1 MTMNTNFLISMMKKN
16 KQNIKKIFIILI
28 CSAVIGCVFSSVVA
42 VFDYLRTGNNKGLAV
57 LDVSQVKAEGN
68 VQQEGEEYYIS
79 SKGGKIVIEFT
90 EDTYINKLQYNYSVA
105 EPLLND
111 AEIAVSYR
119 NIYGDENTKVI
130 SDNYF
135 VFASRSVVNIREN
148 VSKIEILIPEE
159 NAELKVGNFAIDNG
173 FKWNPLI
180 ALVVSGV
187 VFEILYLICF
197 RKKNAKHPGVSTC
210 ISVLVLGMCLLVL
223 QPPFVSGW
231 DEQIHITRSYDLA
244 VTGDE
249 QGTPNVISY
258 LTTNSAWFYLHP
270 DISFEER
277 VDYIR
282 VMNQMGDSYGES
294 MDGYGLQ
301 MNTIG
306 YIFQAAG
313 ITIGKFLNLPFYLV
327 WTLGKFANLALY
339 AIGMGIAVA
348 IVPFGKRLL
357 MVVAHFPIMIFLSTV
372 YTYDVTVNVF
382 ITLAICIWLREL
394 VNKNQ
399 VFEYKWRIAFVVC
412 LVIGCMPKAV
422 YAPLILCALLLPS
435 SKFKSKKDA
444 YISKGLLILVFLML
458 MSTFVMPTV
467 SSPSSGGDSRGGDT
481 SVATQMSYVLG
492 QPFAY
497 AVVLLKNIFDTA
509 VNYTFGTLMS
519 DFAYWGAA
527 SQPVLFSI
535 LLAGTLMMDS
545 YAEEGKRIA
554 LNIKE
559 KIVAFF
565 AIAFTVALI
574 WTALYLSFTEVGETT
589 IAGVQARYYLP
600 FIFLFYLLF
609 KPKKIKSEFKVENYQ
624 MTVMLIASGLFVWQ
638 LIQNFL
644 LPGAI

>member
-1 MTMNTNFLISMMKKN
+1 MGTMLKKN
-16 KQNIKKIFIILI
+16 IKRILIILI
-28 CSAVIGCVFSSVVA
+28 CSVAMGVVLSFAVAAFN
-42 VFDYLRTGNNKGLAV
+42 YLRVSDDKGINLV
-57 LDVSQVKAEGN
+57 DVSQITVEGN
-68 VQQEGEEYYIS
+68 VVEEGEEYHVS
-79 SKGGKIVIEFT
+79 QNGGTIIIEFP
-90 EDTYINKLQYNYSVA
+90 EEIYINKLQYQYALIESL
-105 EPLLND
+105 END
-111 AEIAVSYR
+111 SKITVYKK
-119 NIYGDENTKVI
+119 NIYGDEIKKVLA
-130 SDNYF
+130 DNYF
-135 VFASRSVVNIREN
+135 LYGTRSVVNIQ
-148 VSKIEILIPEE
+148 SKVNKIDIEIPSE
-159 NAELKVGNFAIDNG
+159 NTELVLHSFVIDNG
-173 FKWNPLI
+173 FNWNPWIACVASGIAFLI
-180 ALVVSGV
+180 LFLVV
-187 VFEILYLICF
+187 L
-197 RKKNAKHPGVSTC
+197 KKQNAVHPGVATS
-210 ISVLVLGMCLLVL
+210 ISLFVLGMCLLVV
-223 QPPFVSGW
+223 QPPYCSGW
-231 DEQIHITRSYDLA
+231 DEQIHVSKSYDLA
-244 VTGDE
+244 ITGDQ
-249 QGTPNVISY
+249 QGTPNIFSY
-258 LTTNSAWFYLHP
+258 LITYAPWLNEHP
-270 DISFEER
+270 DIAMEER
-277 VDYIR
+277 VDLIKT
-282 VMNQMGDSYGES
+282 MNSLGDAYGAPVDMRCEGMS
-294 MDGYGLQ
+294 TVGYV
-301 MNTIG
+301 
-306 YIFQAAG
+306 FQAGAM
-313 ITIGKFLNLPFYLV
+313 TVGKLFDLPFYLI
-327 WTLGKFANLALY
+327 WIMGKFANLALY

-382 ITLAICIWLREL
+382 IILAICIWLREL
-394 VNKNQ
+394 VNKDQ
-399 VFEYKWRIAFVVC
+399 MFGYKWRIAFVAC

-444 YISKGLLILVFLML
+444 YVTKGLVILVFIML

-519 DFAYWGAA
+519 DFAYWGTA

-535 LLAGTLMMDS
+535 LLVGTLMTDS
-545 YAEEGKRIA
+545 YAEKGKRIV
-554 LNIKE
+554 LNVKE
-559 KIVAFF
+559 KVMAFF
-565 AIAFTVALI
+565 VIALTVALI

-624 MTVMLIASGLFVWQ
+624 MVVMLIASGLFVLQ

>member
-1 MTMNTNFLISMMKKN
+1 MINTNFLISIMKKN
-16 KQNIKKIFIILI
+16 KQHIKKILIILI
-28 CSAVIGCVFSSVVA
+28 CSVAIGVMLSSAVA
-42 VFDYLRTGNNKGLAV
+42 VFDYLRAGGDKGNILI
-57 LDVSQVKAEGN
+57 DVSQIEMGEN
-68 VQQEGEEYYIS
+68 VEQKGEEYHIS
-79 SKGGKIVIEFT
+79 KSGASISIDFS
-90 EDTYINKLQYNYSVA
+90 EDIYINKLQYQYAVRESL
-105 EPLLND
+105 END
-111 AEIAVSYR
+111 SKVTIYKK
-119 NIYGDENTKVI
+119 NIYGDETKQVLT
-130 SDNYF
+130 DNYF
-135 VFASRSVVNIREN
+135 LYGSRSVVNIKGT
-148 VSKIEILIPEE
+148 VSKIEIKVPSE
-159 NAELKVGNFAIDNG
+159 NSELVLYNFVIDNE
-173 FKWNPLI
+173 FSWNPWI
-180 ALVVSGV
+180 AATVCGAAFV
-187 VFEILYLICF
+187 ILFFIVF
-197 RKKNAKHPGVSTC
+197 RKENAKHPGVATG
-210 ISVLVLGMCLLVL
+210 ISLLVLGMCLLVL
-223 QPPFVSGW
+223 QPPYCSGW
-231 DEQIHITRSYDLA
+231 DEQIHVTRSYYLA
-244 VTGDE
+244 VTGDQ
-249 QGTPNVISY
+249 QGTPNIFSY
-258 LTTNSAWFYLHP
+258 LITYAPWLNEHP
-270 DISFEER
+270 DITMEER
-277 VDYIR
+277 VDLIKT
-282 VMNQMGDSYGES
+282 MNSLGEAYGAPVDVRCEGMS
-294 MDGYGLQ
+294 
-301 MNTIG
+301 TVG
-306 YIFQAAG
+306 YIFQAGAM
-313 ITIGKFLNLPFYLV
+313 TVGKFLGLPFYIIWLM
-327 WTLGKFANLALY
+327 GKFANLALY

-357 MVVAHFPIMIFLSTV
+357 MVVAHFPIMIFLSTI
-372 YTYDVTVNVF
+372 YTYDVTVNIF
-382 ITLAICIWLREL
+382 IILAICIWLREL

-435 SKFKSKKDA
+435 SKFKSQKDA
-444 YISKGLLILVFLML
+444 YISKGLIILVFLML

-467 SSPSSGGDSRGGDT
+467 SSPSSGGDGRGGDT

-535 LLAGTLMMDS
+535 LLAGTLMTDS

-600 FIFLFYLLF
+600 FIFLFYVLF

>member
-1 MTMNTNFLISMMKKN
+1 MGTMLKKN
-16 KQNIKKIFIILI
+16 IKRILIILI
-28 CSAVIGCVFSSVVA
+28 CSVAIGVVLSLA
-42 VFDYLRTGNNKGLAV
+42 SAAFNYLRAGDDKGINLVDA
-57 LDVSQVKAEGN
+57 SQITVEGN
-68 VQQEGEEYYIS
+68 VVEKGEEYHVS
-79 SKGGKIVIEFT
+79 QNGGTLILEFP
-90 EDTYINKLQYNYSVA
+90 EELYINKLQYEYSVA

-111 AEIAVSYR
+111 SKIFITYS
-119 NIYGDENTKVI
+119 NIYGDENRKEL

-135 VFASRSVVNIREN
+135 VFASKSVLNIGER
-148 VSKIEILIPEE
+148 VSKIEIVIPEE
-159 NAELKVGNFAIDNG
+159 NAELKISNFVVDNN
-173 FKWNPLI
+173 FKWNPFV
-180 ALVVSGV
+180 ALVISGIS
-187 VFEILYLICF
+187 FEVLYLIF
-197 RKKNAKHPGVSTC
+197 YRKQNAKHPGIATS
-210 ISVLVLGMCLLVL
+210 ISLLVLGMCLLVL
-223 QPPFVSGW
+223 QPPYTSGW
-231 DEQIHITRSYDLA
+231 DEQIHTAHSYDLA

-277 VDYIR
+277 IDYIR
-282 VMNQMGDSYGES
+282 VMNQMGDSFGED
-294 MDGYGLQ
+294 MGGYGLR
-301 MNTIG
+301 MNSVG
-306 YIFQAAG
+306 YIFQAGAM
-313 ITIGKFLNLPFYLV
+313 TVGKLFDLPFYLIWV
-327 WTLGKFANLALY
+327 MGKFANLALY

-382 ITLAICIWLREL
+382 IILAICIWLKEL
-394 VNKNQ
+394 VNKDQ
-399 VFEYKWRIAFVVC
+399 MFGYKWRIAFVAC

-422 YAPLILCALLLPS
+422 YAPLILCALRLPS

-444 YISKGLLILVFLML
+444 YVTKGLVILVFIML

-497 AVVLLKNIFDTA
+497 AVVLLKNTFDTA

-519 DFAYWGAA
+519 DFAYWGTA

-535 LLAGTLMMDS
+535 LLVGTLMTDS
-545 YAEEGKRIA
+545 YAEKGKRIV
-554 LNIKE
+554 LNVKE
-559 KIVAFF
+559 KVMAFF
-565 AIAFTVALI
+565 VIALTVALI

-624 MTVMLIASGLFVWQ
+624 MVVMLIASGLFVLQ

>member
-1 MTMNTNFLISMMKKN
+1 MGTMLKKN
-16 KQNIKKIFIILI
+16 IKRILIILI
-28 CSAVIGCVFSSVVA
+28 CSVAIGVVLSLA
-42 VFDYLRTGNNKGLAV
+42 SAAFNYLRAGDDKGINLVDA
-57 LDVSQVKAEGN
+57 SQITVEGN
-68 VQQEGEEYYIS
+68 VVEKGEEYHVS
-79 SKGGKIVIEFT
+79 QNGGTLILEFP
-90 EDTYINKLQYNYSVA
+90 EELYINKLQYEYSVA

-111 AEIAVSYR
+111 SKIFITYS
-119 NIYGDENTKVI
+119 NIYGDENRKEL

-135 VFASRSVVNIREN
+135 VFASKSVLNIGER
-148 VSKIEILIPEE
+148 VSKIEIVIPEE
-159 NAELKVGNFAIDNG
+159 NAELKISNFVVDNN
-173 FKWNPLI
+173 FKWNPFV
-180 ALVVSGV
+180 ALVISGIS
-187 VFEILYLICF
+187 FEVLYLIF
-197 RKKNAKHPGVSTC
+197 YRKQNAKHPGIATS
-210 ISVLVLGMCLLVL
+210 ISLLVLGMCLLVL
-223 QPPFVSGW
+223 QPPYTSGW
-231 DEQIHITRSYDLA
+231 DEQIHTAHSYDLA

-277 VDYIR
+277 IDYIR
-282 VMNQMGDSYGES
+282 VMNQMGDSFGED
-294 MDGYGLQ
+294 MGGYGLR
-301 MNTIG
+301 MNSVG
-306 YIFQAAG
+306 YIFQAGAM
-313 ITIGKFLNLPFYLV
+313 TVGKLFDLPFYLIWV
-327 WTLGKFANLALY
+327 MGKFANLALY

-382 ITLAICIWLREL
+382 IILAICIWLREL
-394 VNKNQ
+394 VNKDQ
-399 VFEYKWRIAFVVC
+399 LFGYKWRIAFVAC

-444 YISKGLLILVFLML
+444 YVTKGLVILVFIML

-519 DFAYWGAA
+519 DFAYWGTA

-535 LLAGTLMMDS
+535 LLVGTLMTDS
-545 YAEEGKRIA
+545 YAEKGKRIV
-554 LNIKE
+554 LNVKE
-559 KIVAFF
+559 KVMAFF
-565 AIAFTVALI
+565 VIALTVALI

-624 MTVMLIASGLFVWQ
+624 MVVMLIASGLFILQ

>member
-1 MTMNTNFLISMMKKN
+1 MGTMLKKN
-16 KQNIKKIFIILI
+16 IKRILIILI
-28 CSAVIGCVFSSVVA
+28 CSVAIGVVLSLA
-42 VFDYLRTGNNKGLAV
+42 SAAFNYLRAGDDKGINLVDA
-57 LDVSQVKAEGN
+57 SQITVEGN
-68 VQQEGEEYYIS
+68 VVEKGEEYHVS
-79 SKGGKIVIEFT
+79 QNGGTLILEFP
-90 EDTYINKLQYNYSVA
+90 EELYINKLQYEYSVA

-111 AEIAVSYR
+111 SKIFITYS
-119 NIYGDENTKVI
+119 NIYGDENRKEL

-135 VFASRSVVNIREN
+135 VFASKSVLNIGER
-148 VSKIEILIPEE
+148 VSKIEIVIPEE
-159 NAELKVGNFAIDNG
+159 NAELKISNFVVDNN
-173 FKWNPLI
+173 FKWNPFV
-180 ALVVSGV
+180 ALVISGIS
-187 VFEILYLICF
+187 FEVLYLIF
-197 RKKNAKHPGVSTC
+197 YRKQNAKHPGIATS
-210 ISVLVLGMCLLVL
+210 ISLLVLGMCLLVL
-223 QPPFVSGW
+223 QPPYTSGW
-231 DEQIHITRSYDLA
+231 DEQIHTAHSYDLA

-277 VDYIR
+277 IDYIR
-282 VMNQMGDSYGES
+282 VMNQMGDSFGED
-294 MDGYGLQ
+294 MGGYGLR
-301 MNTIG
+301 MNSVG
-306 YIFQAAG
+306 YIFQAGAM
-313 ITIGKFLNLPFYLV
+313 TVGKLFDLPFYLIWV
-327 WTLGKFANLALY
+327 MGKFANLALY

-382 ITLAICIWLREL
+382 IILAICIWLREL
-394 VNKNQ
+394 VNKDQ
-399 VFEYKWRIAFVVC
+399 LFGYKWRIAFVAC

-444 YISKGLLILVFLML
+444 YVTKGLVILVFIML

-481 SVATQMSYVLG
+481 SVAAQMSYVLG

-519 DFAYWGAA
+519 DFAYWGTA

-535 LLAGTLMMDS
+535 LLVGTLMTDS
-545 YAEEGKRIA
+545 YAEKGKRIV
-554 LNIKE
+554 LNVKE
-559 KIVAFF
+559 KVMAFF
-565 AIAFTVALI
+565 VIALTVALI

-624 MTVMLIASGLFVWQ
+624 MVVMLIASGLFVLQ

>member
-1 MTMNTNFLISMMKKN
+1 MGTMLKKN
-16 KQNIKKIFIILI
+16 IKRILIILI
-28 CSAVIGCVFSSVVA
+28 CSVAIGVVLSLA
-42 VFDYLRTGNNKGLAV
+42 SAAFNYLRAGDDKGINLVDA
-57 LDVSQVKAEGN
+57 SQITVEGN
-68 VQQEGEEYYIS
+68 VVEKGEEYHVS
-79 SKGGKIVIEFT
+79 QNGGTLILEFP
-90 EDTYINKLQYNYSVA
+90 EELYINKLQYEYSVA

-111 AEIAVSYR
+111 SKIFITYS
-119 NIYGDENTKVI
+119 NIYGDENRKEL

-135 VFASRSVVNIREN
+135 VFASKSVLNIGER
-148 VSKIEILIPEE
+148 VSKIEIVIPEE
-159 NAELKVGNFAIDNG
+159 NAELKISNFVVDNN
-173 FKWNPLI
+173 FKWNPFV
-180 ALVVSGV
+180 ALVISGIS
-187 VFEILYLICF
+187 FEVLYLIF
-197 RKKNAKHPGVSTC
+197 YRKQNAKHPGIATS
-210 ISVLVLGMCLLVL
+210 ISLLVLGMCLLVL
-223 QPPFVSGW
+223 QPPYTSGW
-231 DEQIHITRSYDLA
+231 DEQIHTAHSYDLA

-277 VDYIR
+277 IDYIR
-282 VMNQMGDSYGES
+282 VMNQMGDSFGED
-294 MDGYGLQ
+294 MGGYGLR
-301 MNTIG
+301 MNSVG
-306 YIFQAAG
+306 YIFQAGAM
-313 ITIGKFLNLPFYLV
+313 TVGKLFDLPFYLIWV
-327 WTLGKFANLALY
+327 MGKFANLALY

-382 ITLAICIWLREL
+382 IILAICIWLREL
-394 VNKNQ
+394 VNKDQ
-399 VFEYKWRIAFVVC
+399 LFGYKWRIAFVAC

-444 YISKGLLILVFLML
+444 YVTKGLVILVFIML

-519 DFAYWGAA
+519 DFAYWGTA

-535 LLAGTLMMDS
+535 LLVGTLMTDS
-545 YAEEGKRIA
+545 YAEKGKRIV
-554 LNIKE
+554 LNVKE
-559 KIVAFF
+559 KVMAFF
-565 AIAFTVALI
+565 VIALTVALI

-624 MTVMLIASGLFVWQ
+624 MVVMLIASGLFVLQ